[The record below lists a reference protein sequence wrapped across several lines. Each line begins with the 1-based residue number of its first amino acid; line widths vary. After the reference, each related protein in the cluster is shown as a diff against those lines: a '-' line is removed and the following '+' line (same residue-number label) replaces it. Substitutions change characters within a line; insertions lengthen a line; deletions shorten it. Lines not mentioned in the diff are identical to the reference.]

1 VLGVLKD
8 HESDGDGELLGE
20 PVGQRSES
28 GGSYSMLRVFWE
40 MLMTNSFS
48 PSQQLS
54 IKAMVL
60 MMYWMLLGMVTM
72 VRESLCFL
80 WMVRTDSRRSKMF
93 L

>member
-1 VLGVLKD
+1 
-8 HESDGDGELLGE
+8 
-20 PVGQRSES
+20 
-28 GGSYSMLRVFWE
+28 MLRVFWE